1 MPWVAPGA
9 PRRRRRRRRR
19 QGNSRAARAAPAGGG
34 RRPAELAAAR
44 LWSAEAP
51 ALYHLELEV
60 ADAATGAPLQ
70 AEVPCGARAPP
81 SHMHTD
87 WKGGPIMPSPLP
99 RRPSR
104 SLAHKA
110 CRVGVRSVRVGGG
123 NVLVNGQP
131 VMIKGVNRHDH
142 DPDTGKTVTAESIR
156 QDLVLMK
163 QYNFNAVRTSHY
175 PNSSILYELC
185 SELGLYV
192 VDEANMETHGDSAL
206 PITSVVP
213 GARLAT
219 DPLYAAQI
227 LARTERMARRDKNHP
242 SIILWSI
249 GNEAG
254 AGPSLRACTRF
265 LKAYDP
271 SRPVQYEGA
280 GSPASLSDVWCPMY
294 ATPAEIVARAR
305 GTHEARPI
313 ILCEYAHAMGNS
325 LGNFHEYWAAFE
337 TYDQMQGGFIWD
349 WVDQGLRRRAPD
361 GREYWAYGGDFGDS
375 PNDEQFNING
385 VVFPDRAPHPCLQEV
400 KYLQQPV

>member
-1 MPWVAPGA
+1 MACIHLYKTWEFSGGRDPLVVGWAPSLHSSSSDINTPTAPPTVAP
-9 PRRRRRRRRR
+9 
-19 QGNSRAARAAPAGGG
+19 
-34 RRPAELAAAR
+34 
-44 LWSAEAP
+44 P
-51 ALYHLELEV
+51 ALS
-60 ADAATGAPLQ
+60 
-70 AEVPCGARAPP
+70 RAPP
-81 SHMHTD
+81 
-87 WKGGPIMPSPLP
+87 K
-99 RRPSR
+99 RRAAWR
-104 SLAHKA
+104 
-110 CRVGVRSVRVGGG
+110 RSVLVGEG

-175 PNSSILYELC
+175 PNSSVLYELC

-271 SRPVQYEGA
+271 SRPVQSGP
-280 GSPASLSDVWCPMY
+280 GPPPASPTCGAPC
-294 ATPAEIVARAR
+294 TPRPPEIAARRAR
-305 GTHEARPI
+305 RHPRARPI
-313 ILCEYAHAMGNS
+313 ILSRYAPAMGNS
-325 LGNFHEYWAAFE
+325 LGNFHEYWAAFGAR
-337 TYDQMQGGFIWD
+337 DQMQGRFIWD
-349 WVDQGLRRRAPD
+349 WVDQGLRLAPGRALIL
-361 GREYWAYGGDFGDS
+361 GLTGGDLATS
-375 PNDEQFNING
+375 PNGEQFNING
-385 VVFPDRAPHPCLQEV
+385 VVFP
-400 KYLQQPV
+400 